1 MDNSQKIIKQFY
13 DENTQYEWERLDRHP
28 FEFAITSHFMERYVK
43 PGDSILDIGGGP
55 GRYSLHFLQ
64 KGNPVT
70 LVDLSDG
77 NVNFAKKEA
86 EQQGLHLQAHV
97 CDALN
102 VREQIPGL
110 YDHVFLM
117 GPLYHLLTEEDRI
130 RSVVTAL
137 SMLKPDGFL
146 YTSFL

>member
-55 GRYSLHFLQ
+55 GPYSLHFLQ

-86 EQQGLHLQAHV
+86 EQLIVMGFFAPIM
-97 CDALN
+97 A
-102 VREQIPGL
+102 RIPFEG
-110 YDHVFLM
+110 VQNRFLEAIQEKM
-117 GPLYHLLTEEDRI
+117 ID
-130 RSVVTAL
+130 
-137 SMLKPDGFL
+137 
-146 YTSFL
+146 